1 MSVHLIPTKTELFP
15 GREVRGGEGS
25 VHTEG
30 HRHGIETGLV
40 GEGSVSQCG
49 GFAVGW
55 RPEHSTAGPTNACG
69 ITSVGNG
76 SLWKYLWG

>member
-40 GEGSVSQCG
+40 GEGKCVSMWGICG
-49 GFAVGW
+49 GVGA
-55 RPEHSTAGPTNACG
+55 RT
-69 ITSVGNG
+69 
-76 SLWKYLWG
+76 